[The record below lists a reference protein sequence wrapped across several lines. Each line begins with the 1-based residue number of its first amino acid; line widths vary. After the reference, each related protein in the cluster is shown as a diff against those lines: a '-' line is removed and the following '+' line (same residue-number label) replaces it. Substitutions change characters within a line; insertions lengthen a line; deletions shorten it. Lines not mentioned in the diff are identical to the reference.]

1 MNTWRT
7 KISVLLAL
15 GITTLFG
22 AAQSLAQTPTTKHDA
37 AADKAAHA
45 DATKDA
51 AKDAGSKFIRVVSED
66 DGKTLKLQLA
76 SRKLVRADGT
86 GPTLYL
92 TGAVHI
98 ADRTFYDALQKFLD
112 DKDVVLFEGV
122 KPPGAGAM
130 QHAKLGDSAE
140 ERVTATKRRIQLLAL
155 FVEKYKAGKA
165 DYPIKLDALASGIE
179 PKLAKMLS
187 PGMDNDAWG
196 RPLVYQLTTTER
208 KTVEGAI
215 RESHFDIISYGADGK
230 PGGDGPDADIAYS
243 KQKPVK
249 ATDLK
254 EGEEGIQQQLAQSM
268 GLVFQLDCMD
278 HNKPNW
284 RNSDLSIDQLQDRL
298 EMGGADADELFSML
312 DGDSFMGYMAGLVL
326 KVIGYF
332 PSIST
337 MFKMM
342 MVDMLANAD
351 EMMGALPGNMGAMMD
366 VIIKDRNQVVMD
378 DLTALIKNEPGI
390 KTVGIIYGAGH
401 LPDLEE
407 RLANQLGY
415 HAAGDQW
422 FTAITVD
429 VTKTGMGVKQANQMR
444 DMMKSM
450 MQKQMKAA
458 KKAK

>member
-1 MNTWRT
+1 MNTRRIT
-7 KISVLLAL
+7 FSFLLAFGLATLL
-15 GITTLFG
+15 GAGRLH
-22 AAQSLAQTPTTKHDA
+22 AQSPATPKENA
-37 AADKAAHA
+37 ATDEPA
-45 DATKDA
+45 
-51 AKDAGSKFIRVVSED
+51 KFIRVLTED

-76 SRKLVRADGT
+76 ARTLVKADGT

-98 ADRTFYDALQKFLD
+98 ADRTFYESLQKFLD
-112 DKDVVLFEGV
+112 QKDVVLFEGV
-122 KPPGAGAM
+122 KPPGAGSM

-140 ERVTATKRRIQLLAL
+140 ERITATKRRIQLLAL
-155 FVEKYKAGKA
+155 FVEKYKAAKT
-165 DYPIKLDALASGIE
+165 DYPAKLDALPTGIE
-179 PKLAKMLS
+179 PKLAKMLT
-187 PGMDNDAWG
+187 PGMDTDAWG
-196 RPLVYQLTTTER
+196 HPLVYQLTTTE
-208 KTVEGAI
+208 KKDDDGPV

-254 EGEEGIQQQLAQSM
+254 EEEGIQQQLAQSM

-284 RNSDLSIDQLQDRL
+284 RNSDLSVDQVQDRL

-312 DGDSFMGYMAGLVL
+312 SGSSFMGKVAGLVL
-326 KVIGYF
+326 KFVGSM
-332 PSIST
+332 PTLST
-337 MFKMM
+337 MLKMM

-351 EMMGALPGNMGAMMD
+351 EMMGSLPGNMGAMMD

-378 DLTALIKNEPGI
+378 DLAAVIKNEPNI
-390 KTVGIIYGAGH
+390 KTIGIIYGAGH
-401 LPDLEE
+401 LPDMEE
-407 RLANQLGY
+407 RLASQLGY
-415 HAAGDQW
+415 HQTGEQW

-429 VTKTGMGVKQANQMR
+429 VTKTGMGVKEANRIR

-450 MQKQMKAA
+450 MQKQVKGL
-458 KKAK
+458 KKSK

>member
-1 MNTWRT
+1 MTTWRT
-7 KISVLLAL
+7 KFTACIAF
-15 GITTLFG
+15 GITSVCFAAHTL
-22 AAQSLAQTPTTKHDA
+22 AQSPASPDAAGAKAQDA
-37 AADKAAHA
+37 AAPASPE
-45 DATKDA
+45 
-51 AKDAGSKFIRVVSED
+51 AKFVRVLTED

-76 SRKLVRADGT
+76 SRTLVRADGT

-130 QHAKLGDSAE
+130 QHSKLGDSAE
-140 ERVTATKRRIQLLAL
+140 ERITATKRRIQLLAL
-155 FVEKYKAGKA
+155 FVEKYKAGTS
-165 DYPIKLDALASGIE
+165 DYPARLDALPSGIE
-179 PKLAKMLS
+179 PKLAKMIS
-187 PGMDNDAWG
+187 PGMDTDAWG
-196 RPLVYQLTTTER
+196 TPLVYELTTTE
-208 KTVEGAI
+208 KKSPEKDGGAVV
-215 RESHFDIISYGADGK
+215 RESRFDIISYGADGK

-243 KQKPVK
+243 KQTPVK
-249 ATDLK
+249 AGDLK
-254 EGEEGIQQQLAQSM
+254 EEEGIQQQLAQSM
-268 GLVFQLDCMD
+268 GLVFQLDSMD

-298 EMGGADADELFSML
+298 EMGGTDPDELFSML
-312 DGDSFMGYMAGLVL
+312 QGGSFVGKLAGIVL
-326 KVIGYF
+326 KIVGAM
-332 PSIST
+332 PTLST
-337 MFKMM
+337 MLKMM

-351 EMMGALPGNMGAMMD
+351 EMMDSLPGNMGAMMD

-378 DLTALIKNEPGI
+378 DLAALIKSEPDI

-401 LPDLEE
+401 LPDMEE
-407 RLANQLGY
+407 RLASQLGY
-415 HAAGDQW
+415 HEAGQQW

-429 VTKTGMGVKQANQMR
+429 VTKTGMSTRQANQMR

-450 MQKQMKAA
+450 MQKQIKAA